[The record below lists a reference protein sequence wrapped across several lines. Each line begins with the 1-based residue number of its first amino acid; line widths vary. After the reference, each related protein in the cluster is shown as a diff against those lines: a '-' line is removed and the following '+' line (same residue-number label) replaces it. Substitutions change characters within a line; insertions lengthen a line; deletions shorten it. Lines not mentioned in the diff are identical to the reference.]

1 MLQRIARLAPGL
13 TRTAW
18 ALLPGQVRSRLRPLV
33 YPIAAG
39 KRGGSLV
46 LRVPWPERSA
56 DPSAPVAAGSAPK
69 VSVVIPAHAGRA
81 LCEPCLAALLRNT
94 PWPNLEVVVIDNGMS
109 REDSAWLEGVS
120 RDVPE
125 ITVIHNEGNVGFARA
140 VNQGLRRASGDI
152 VVLLNDDTAVGP
164 GWLSRLVAH
173 LEGDRSLGLVGASTN
188 EIGNAAKVPASY
200 TDLPG
205 MEALARDRAARYA
218 GKRDPVDTVALFCAA
233 ARRETL
239 EAVGLLDERYEV
251 GMFEDDDLCLAI
263 RRMGLGIAIARDAFV
278 HHVGQ
283 ASFSRLSDD
292 EYLKLW
298 EANRRRFEDKWGV
311 RWSPPP

>member
-1 MLQRIARLAPGL
+1 M
-13 TRTAW
+13 
-18 ALLPGQVRSRLRPLV
+18 
-33 YPIAAG
+33 
-39 KRGGSLV
+39 
-46 LRVPWPERSA
+46 LRVPWPERGVDVRA
-56 DPSAPVAAGSAPK
+56 QEMGRFAPT
-69 VSVVIPAHAGRA
+69 VSIVIPAHAGRA
-81 LCEPCLAALLRNT
+81 LCEPCLAAVLRNT
-94 PWPNLEVVVIDNGMS
+94 PWPSLEIVVVDNAMS
-109 REDSAWLEGVS
+109 REDGEWLAGVS

-125 ITVIHNEGNVGFARA
+125 ITVIHNERNVGFARA
-140 VNQGLRRASGDI
+140 VNQGLRRARGDI

-164 GWLSRLVAH
+164 EWLSRLVAH
-173 LEGDRSLGLVGASTN
+173 LESDRSLGLVGASTN
-188 EIGNAAKVPASY
+188 EIGNGAKVPAAY

-218 GKRDPVDTVALFCAA
+218 GMRDPVDTVALFCAA

-251 GMFEDDDLCLAI
+251 GMFEDDDLCLAL
-263 RRMGLGIAIARDAFV
+263 RKKGLGIAIARDAFV

-292 EYLKLW
+292 GYLELW
-298 EANRRRFEDKWGV
+298 EANRRRFEEKWHV